1 MEDIKS
7 VIKRSFITSGIIIVY
22 GLITR
27 EKMVYFGMFGGSLV
41 SILTFYMLCLDVKST
56 VAKGGGSYKVGII
69 SYIKRYVIY
78 GVSLGVAAY
87 FYDIGML
94 LSTAVGLLNI
104 KFNIMLMVLYKSLK
118 SFKRKY
124 LK

>member
-1 MEDIKS
+1 MEDIKN
-7 VIKRSFITSGIIIVY
+7 VIKRSFITSGIIIIY
-22 GLITR
+22 GLIIR
-27 EKMVYFGMFGGSLV
+27 EKMVYLGMFGGSLV
-41 SILTFYMLCLDVKST
+41 SILTFYMLCLDVKSI
-56 VAKGGGSYKVGII
+56 VANKQGSYKAGII
-69 SYIKRYVIY
+69 SYVKRYAIY
-78 GVSLGVAAY
+78 CISLGVAAY
-87 FYDIGML
+87 FYGTGML